1 MTIQAMTLV
10 ESKAREE
17 KEAAFEF
24 WRKSYEIALAGMC
37 SGPDLVD
44 PIVVSPAVARL
55 ADLAL
60 DDYRAKREEMGI
72 WARTKN
78 SQP

>member
-1 MTIQAMTLV
+1 MTIRMMSLG
-10 ESKAREE
+10 EYEDRRE

-44 PIVVSPAVARL
+44 PIVVSPVVARL

-60 DDYRAKREEMGI
+60 ADYRAKREEMGI
-72 WARTKN
+72 
-78 SQP
+78 